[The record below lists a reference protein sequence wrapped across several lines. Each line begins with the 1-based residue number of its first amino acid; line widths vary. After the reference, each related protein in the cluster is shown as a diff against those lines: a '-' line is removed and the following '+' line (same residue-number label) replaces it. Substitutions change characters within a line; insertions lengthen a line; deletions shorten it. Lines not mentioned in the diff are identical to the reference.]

1 MTATILFV
9 GAVLVAAFL
18 AYKFGSV
25 VSQTLLATFADRRP
39 GIGARPNAAQKA
51 RLGKIEGTFFHT
63 VFILLGYIAKS
74 DGKVNQVEVN
84 LAETYMEKMGLSPER
99 RREAIDLFKIGA
111 KPAFDFNETLA
122 DFHLFSRN
130 NPNQTEI
137 LLIYLIGLARKDGLL
152 VGPEVEIIQRVAKG
166 LGFSSIAFDYLLRMI
181 SAQFDYSDYAA
192 GRRHDPN
199 ADKARPGESEEQKE
213 ERQFEQ
219 AKTDHREREEQE
231 GQKEQEKED
240 HEKRR
245 KHAFHQASDDGL
257 TMAFH
262 ALGLTASA
270 SDADVKKAYRRLA
283 NQFHP
288 DKLASRGLPDFMV
301 AAMEEN
307 FKQIVA
313 AYKHIKK
320 FRPGLK

>member
-1 MTATILFV
+1 MTAMLILIS
-9 GAVLVAAFL
+9 AVFVAAL
-18 AYKFGSV
+18 IAYKFGSA
-25 VSQTLLATFADRRP
+25 VSQALLATFSEPKP
-39 GIGARPNAAQKA
+39 GLNTSQKT
-51 RLGKIEGTFFHT
+51 RLGKVEGIFFHT

-84 LAETYMEKMGLSPER
+84 LTETYMEKMGLSQER

-111 KPAFDFNETLA
+111 KPAFDFNETLLE
-122 DFHLFSRN
+122 FHQLSKN

-137 LLIYLIGLARKDGLL
+137 LLVYLIGLARKDGLL
-152 VGPEVEIIQRVAKG
+152 VNPEVSIIQRVAKS

-192 GRRHDPN
+192 GRQPHSKKNTKTDEG
-199 ADKARPGESEEQKE
+199 DSVRPGETEEDKE
-213 ERQFEQ
+213 ERQFEE
-219 AKTDHREREEQE
+219 AKSDQQNESKREEKA
-231 GQKEQEKED
+231 GREQ
-240 HEKRR
+240 
-245 KHAFHQASDDGL
+245 AFHHMPDNGL
-257 TMAFH
+257 TMAYH

-270 SDADVKKAYRRLA
+270 GDAEVKKTYRRLA

-301 AAMEEN
+301 EAMEEN

-313 AYKHIKK
+313 AYRHIKK
-320 FRPGLK
+320 FRPGI